1 MEYKVFKVVYNDGG
15 WHAGELPHFYYIA
28 RNEEELIAN
37 SALYA
42 QFAERRKRSRGDIWI
57 HEFNG
62 IDYPSEWENLKNF
75 NIHLT
80 IEEK

>member
-62 IDYPSEWENLKNF
+62 IDYPAEWENLKNF
-75 NIHLT
+75 NIHL
-80 IEEK
+80 IIKEK